1 MAGTSYL
8 SSVESDDTVGPAG
21 PAGEQA
27 RLIGEYGFEG
37 ASFFL
42 HPTSPAAA

>member
-8 SSVESDDTVGPAG
+8 SSVESVDMSGPAG
-21 PAGEQA
+21 PAVEQA
-27 RLIGEYGFEG
+27 RLIGEYGFAG